1 MPWAFVFVLVL
12 GAPAVNAYEII
23 NVLLILGAG
32 FAAGY
37 AVATREWGKQFDELQ
52 ARLDEVIA
60 RVLR

>member
-1 MPWAFVFVLVL
+1 M
-12 GAPAVNAYEII
+12 NAYEII